1 MRRIIAFLVCALF
14 LAGFS
19 DAELVITK
27 KKLEFNA
34 GDYVKYEIMGNT
46 FGTTIGKD
54 IFGDDFVDI
63 EAFEAQVEDTI
74 TGFETIEV
82 DNQAYDCYILK
93 RTMNINFTV
102 ILKEDSYDP
111 QPDDDRIHIVFGYE
125 VKLWQ
130 DDSNLIPDTI
140 KSESIDSYAQIWAE
154 GGEEKSYEGVI
165 EEQTIYTK
173 TQGAWPDTLEVG
185 SSWTF
190 SEDSSISS
198 TSRSRQNEGEWDV
211 ETSETEESET
221 TDYEVTDEA
230 KVTTSAGTFDTL
242 IVKAVEQ
249 GEDQGSYTLEY
260 INGDFMSVKRVII
273 EDDESIITMQI
284 REYSIS
290 SLESQSLEDG
300 DSITEGLPNLSFLLS
315 VSSIVLIAIVSR
327 VRMD

>member
-1 MRRIIAFLVCALF
+1 MRRIIAFLVCALL

-27 KKLEFNA
+27 KKLVLNA
-34 GDYVKYEIMGNT
+34 GDSVKYEVMGST
-46 FGTTIGKD
+46 FGIYIGKD
-54 IFGDDFVDI
+54 IFGDKYLDI
-63 EAFEAQVEDTI
+63 EAFETQVEDTI

-82 DNQAYDCYILK
+82 DNQTYDCYILK
-93 RTMNINFTV
+93 RTMNFNFTV

-111 QPDDDRIHIVFGYE
+111 QPDDDRIHLTFGFE
-125 VKLWQ
+125 VKLWK

-140 KSESIDSYAQIWAE
+140 KSESIDIYTQTWAE
-154 GGEEKSYEGVI
+154 GGEGKSYEGVT
-165 EEQTIYTK
+165 EKQTVYTK

-198 TSRSRQNEGEWDV
+198 TTRSRHNEGEWDV

-221 TDYEVTDEA
+221 KDYEVTDEA

-242 IVKAVEQ
+242 IVKTVEQ
-249 GEDQGSYTLEY
+249 GEDQDSYTLEY
-260 INGDFMSVKRVII
+260 INSDFMSVKRIII

-290 SLESQSLEDG
+290 SLGSPSSDSEESIG
-300 DSITEGLPNLSFLLS
+300 EGLPNLPFLLS
-315 VSSIVLIAIVSR
+315 IASIGSIAILNR
-327 VRMD
+327 NRL